1 MLGVAKGG
9 LCCMIWTGWL
19 TGHFARLARRSGKMT
34 LLWKARA
41 FNGREIAPVR
51 ANHDR
56 AEEFYKAAC
65 ARYMMKRALVA

>member
-1 MLGVAKGG
+1 
-9 LCCMIWTGWL
+9 
-19 TGHFARLARRSGKMT
+19 MT

-41 FNGREIAPVR
+41 FNGKEIAPVR

-56 AEEFYKAAC
+56 AGEFYKAAC